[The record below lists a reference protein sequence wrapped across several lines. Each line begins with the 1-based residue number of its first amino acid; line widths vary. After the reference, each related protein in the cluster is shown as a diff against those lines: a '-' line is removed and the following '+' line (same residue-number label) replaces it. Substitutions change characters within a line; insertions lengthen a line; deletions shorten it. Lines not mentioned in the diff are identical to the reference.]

1 MTNHLNYFKYLL
13 TYVIIFSSLE
23 LYTNKF
29 YHKIWNKKTNMEKI
43 KIIFLLIAHSIIY
56 FIIFG
61 TLPYIIIYY
70 KTINWKLI
78 LIYLFIAI
86 AIPIHW
92 LTNDGKCCITVEQN
106 KLLEISEDHGFRN
119 IGNILTNTYKRN
131 NKNLLKDPCIY
142 ILIIAIISCVVI
154 LFKKREHAS

>member
-43 KIIFLLIAHSIIY
+43 KIIFLLIAHSIAC

-61 TLPYIIIYY
+61 TLPYILIYY

-78 LIYLFIAI
+78 LIYLFIII
-86 AIPIHW
+86 AVPIHW
-92 LTNDGKCCITVEQN
+92 TTNNSQCFITVEQN
-106 KLLEISEDHGFRN
+106 KLLEISEDYTYRN
-119 IGNILTNTYKRN
+119 IGNILTNSYPKI
-131 NKNLLKDPCIY
+131 NKNLSAYEY

>member
-13 TYVIIFSSLE
+13 TYVIFFSSLE
-23 LYTNKF
+23 LSTNKF
-29 YHKIWNKKTNMEKI
+29 YDKIWNKKTNIEKI
-43 KIIFLLIAHSIIY
+43 KIIFLLIAHNIAC

-61 TLPYIIIYY
+61 TLPYILIYY

-86 AIPIHW
+86 AVPIHW
-92 LTNDGKCCITVEQN
+92 TTNNGKCYITVKQN
-106 KLLEISEDHGFRN
+106 KLLEISEDYSYRN
-119 IGNILTNTYKRN
+119 IGNILTNSYPKINRGLSAYEYT
-131 NKNLLKDPCIY
+131 
-142 ILIIAIISCVVI
+142 LIIAIISCVVI